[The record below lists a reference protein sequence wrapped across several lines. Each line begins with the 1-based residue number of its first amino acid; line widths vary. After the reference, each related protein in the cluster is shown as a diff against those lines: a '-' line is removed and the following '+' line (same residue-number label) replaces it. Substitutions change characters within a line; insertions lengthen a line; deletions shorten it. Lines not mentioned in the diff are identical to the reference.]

1 MSDATV
7 SAALRSSARLV
18 VIEAPAGCGKTWQGT
33 QYAQEIAGT
42 MGDGRV
48 LILAHTHAAT
58 GVFAS
63 RTRGVG
69 KRIEISTIDSLISQL
84 ASAYHRVLDLPPDI
98 GAFARSKKDGYSQ
111 LAAKAANLLRA
122 SPMISQSIAQRYPI
136 IICDEHQDAS
146 VDQHAIVIACQD
158 AGASVRVFGDPIQRV
173 YGSNKKVEI
182 DADLRR
188 WEELKLKAGA
198 FAELDEPHR
207 WLESSEPLGRWILA
221 AREALRSG
229 QRVDLRSSLPQGVK
243 IIFAE
248 NQSPTQRAGYRLAP
262 GEGKPI
268 YEVVRT
274 AKSLLVLS
282 SYNAT
287 VDALHACFGRQLPIW
302 EGHVRERLAILLDAV
317 QRNTGNPSRLA
328 QAVLVFLDGV
338 ATGFSRS
345 SYGNILLEEVS
356 GGCLARRSG
365 KPAILQVLG
374 RMILDQPD
382 HKGVAKFLNRLNDL
396 IKTNQAF
403 KNVKIDCPR
412 EFWDAIHLGQ
422 FDDATK
428 GMAAISQRRTY
439 NRPSPP
445 AKTISTIHKAK
456 GLECDDVVIMPCDA
470 KHFSDTPAARSP
482 LYVAMSRAR
491 RSLTIVVSSSN
502 PSPLVML

>member
-18 VIEAPAGCGKTWQGT
+18 VIEAPAGCGKTWQGA

-58 GVFAS
+58 DVFAS
-63 RTRGVG
+63 RTRGAG
-69 KRIEISTIDSLISQL
+69 RRIEIRTIDSLIVQL
-84 ASAYHRVLDLPPDI
+84 ASVYHRTLDLPPDTV
-98 GAFARSKKDGYSQ
+98 AFARSKKDGYGQ
-111 LAAKAANLLRA
+111 LAAKAANLLRT

-146 VDQHAIVIACQD
+146 ADQHAVVMACHD
-158 AGASVRVFGDPIQRV
+158 AGASVRVFGDPIQMV

-182 DADLRR
+182 DANLRQ

-198 FAELDEPHR
+198 FAELDMPHR
-207 WLESSEPLGRWILA
+207 WLEGSEPLGRWILA

-229 QRVDLRSSLPQGVK
+229 QMVDLRSTLPQGVK
-243 IIFAE
+243 IIFAQ
-248 NQSPTQRAGYRLAP
+248 NQSPTQRSGYRLAP
-262 GEGKPI
+262 GEGRPI
-268 YEVVRT
+268 YEVVRAT
-274 AKSLLVLS
+274 KSLLVLS
-282 SYNAT
+282 RYNAT
-287 VDALHACFGRQLPIW
+287 VDALHAWFGRQLPIW
-302 EGHVRERLAILLDAV
+302 EGHVRERLAIFLDAM
-317 QRNTGNPSRLA
+317 QGNTGNSSRIV

-345 SYGNILLEEVS
+345 AYGNILLQEVS

-365 KPAILQVLG
+365 KPAMLQVLG

-382 HKGVAKFLNRLNDL
+382 HKGVAKFLSRLNEL
-396 IKTNQAF
+396 IKTGPAF

-412 EFWDAIHLGQ
+412 EFWDLIHLGQ
-422 FDDATK
+422 FDDASE
-428 GMAAISQRRTY
+428 GMAEISQRRTY
-439 NRPSPP
+439 CRPSPP
-445 AKTISTIHKAK
+445 TKAISTVHKAK
-456 GLECDDVVIMPCDA
+456 GLECDDVIIMPCDA
-470 KHFSDTPAARSP
+470 SNFSDTPAARSL

-491 RSLTIVVSSSN
+491 CSLTIVVSRSN